1 MAKKTTLDVL
11 DMVDPEDLAS
21 VIANHWQEW
30 DGYRNDW
37 KLENQEVRQYVYATD
52 TTKTSNSKLPWSNKT
67 TIPKICQ
74 IRDNLL
80 ANYEATM
87 FPKRKWLEWEAASKE
102 DNDQVKTRNI
112 KNYML
117 WNVEQ
122 LSFKET
128 IKLLLQDY
136 IDNGICFA
144 APEWVDETANVNGV
158 IYPGFA
164 GAKPVRIDPL
174 NIVFNPT
181 AASWADTPKIVRSM
195 MTIGEA
201 KEVLERLTAVPEDKE
216 IAQKVFDECM
226 QIRKTAQSMQ
236 AADFAQLNKQ
246 YMLDGFSSYHHY
258 LSSNYVELLTFY
270 GDLYDQNTDTL
281 YKKHMIVVMDRS
293 KIVFKAP
300 HPFPLSEIPIYR
312 AGWRE
317 RQNNLWSMGPLS
329 NLIGMQYRLDHI
341 ENMKAD
347 MFDLTAFPPMKVK
360 GIVGDFNWG
369 PMEKIYVDSDGDVE
383 LLTPQQNVVQIDLQ
397 IQRYEQ
403 LMEEMAGSPKEAMGF
418 RTPGE
423 KTAYEVQRL
432 ENAASRIFQNKVSQF
447 EERILEPLLNGMLI
461 YAKQYLQPTTIR
473 VIDSKFNTVD
483 FSNIQASDLAANGRL
498 KPIAARHFVEKAE
511 RIQNINNFAQSALY
525 ADQAVNVHFSGL
537 KIAKM
542 IQDDLDLEEYELVQP
557 YVRLSEQA
565 DAQQF
570 QNANQENVMA
580 SANAPAGLTPGD
592 TSGGSPVVG

>member
-1 MAKKTTLDVL
+1 MAKTLDVMNIITPDEL
-11 DMVDPEDLAS
+11 GNT
-21 VIANHWQEW
+21 IANYWMEW

-37 KLENQEVRQYVYATD
+37 RMENQEVRQYIYATD
-52 TTKTSNSKLPWSNKT
+52 TSKTSNSKLPWSNKT

-74 IRDNLL
+74 IRDNIL

-87 FPKRKWLEWEAASKE
+87 FPKRKWLEWEAASKK
-102 DNDQVKTRNI
+102 DNDGNKSKNI

-117 WNVEQ
+117 WNVDQ

-128 IKLLLQDY
+128 VKLLLQDY
-136 IDNGICFA
+136 VDYGVCFA
-144 APEWVDETANVNGV
+144 APEWIDESKEIDGV
-158 IYPGFA
+158 VYPGFS

-181 AASWADTPKIVRSM
+181 ATSFAETPKIIRSM

-201 KEVLERLTAVPEDKE
+201 KEMMSRITKTPEDAALADEVWK
-216 IAQKVFDECM
+216 ACMKVR
-226 QIRKTAQSMQ
+226 QTAQTMQ
-236 AADFAQLNKQ
+236 AADFATLDKQ

-270 GDLYDQNTDTL
+270 GDLYDQTTDTL
-281 YKKHMIVVMDRS
+281 YKKHMIVVMDRCHV
-293 KIVFKAP
+293 IFKKP
-300 HPFPLSEIPIYR
+300 HPYPLAEIPIYR

-317 RQNNLWSMGPLS
+317 RQNNLWAMGPLA

-347 MFDLTAFPPMKVK
+347 MYDLTAFPPMKIK

-369 PMEKIYVDSDGDVE
+369 PMEKIYVDNDGDVE
-383 LLTPQQNVVQIDLQ
+383 LLTPMTNMVQVDLQ

-447 EERILEPLLNGMLI
+447 EQRILEPLLNGMLV

-483 FSNIQASDLAANGRL
+483 FTEITQADLAANGRI

-511 RIQNINNFAQSALY
+511 RIQNLNNFASSPLY
-525 ADQAVNVHFSGL
+525 ADQAVNVHWSGL

-542 IQDDLDLEEYELVQP
+542 IEDDLDLEEYELVQP
-557 YVRLSEQA
+557 YVRLAEA
-565 DAQQF
+565 AEAQQF
-570 QNANQENVMA
+570 DNANQENVMA
-580 SANAPAGLTPGD
+580 TQEAPAGLVPGD
-592 TSGGSPVVG
+592 TSQGTNVA

>member
-1 MAKKTTLDVL
+1 MAKTLDVMNIITPDEL
-11 DMVDPEDLAS
+11 GNT
-21 VIANHWQEW
+21 IANYWMEW

-37 KLENQEVRQYVYATD
+37 RMENQEVRQYIYATD
-52 TTKTSNSKLPWSNKT
+52 TSKTSNSKLPWSNKT

-74 IRDNLL
+74 IRDNIL

-87 FPKRKWLEWEAASKE
+87 FPKRKWLEWEASTEA
-102 DNDQVKTRNI
+102 DNDGTKSKNI
-112 KNYML
+112 KNYMF

-136 IDNGICFA
+136 VDYGVCFA
-144 APEWVDETANVNGV
+144 APEWIDETKEIDGTV
-158 IYPGFA
+158 YPGFS

-181 AASWADTPKIVRSM
+181 ASNFADTPKIIRSM

-201 KEVLERLTAVPEDKE
+201 KEMLSRITKTPEDKE
-216 IAQKVFDECM
+216 IAEKVWKKCM
-226 QIRKTAQSMQ
+226 DVRQTAQSMQ
-236 AADFAQLNKQ
+236 AADFATLDKQ

-270 GDLYDQNTDTL
+270 GDLYDQTSDTL
-281 YKKHMIVVMDRS
+281 YKKHMIVVMDRCHV
-293 KIVFKAP
+293 IFKKP
-300 HPFPLSEIPIYR
+300 HPFPLAEIPIYR

-317 RQNNLWSMGPLS
+317 RQNNLWAMGPLA

-347 MFDLTAFPPMKVK
+347 MYDLTAFPPMKIK

-383 LLTPQQNVVQIDLQ
+383 LLTPMTNMVQVDLQ

-447 EERILEPLLNGMLI
+447 EERILEPLINGMLV

-483 FSNIQASDLAANGRL
+483 FTTITQSDLAANGRI

-511 RIQNINNFAQSALY
+511 RIQNLNNFAASPLY
-525 ADQAVNVHFSGL
+525 SDQAVNVHWSGL

-542 IQDDLDLEEYELVQP
+542 IEDDLDLEEYELVIP
-557 YVRLSEQA
+557 YVRLAEA
-565 DAQQF
+565 AEAQQLG
-570 QNANQENVMA
+570 NAHAEGVMA
-580 SANAPAGLTPGD
+580 TQDAPAGLVPGD
-592 TSGGSPVVG
+592 TSQATNVA